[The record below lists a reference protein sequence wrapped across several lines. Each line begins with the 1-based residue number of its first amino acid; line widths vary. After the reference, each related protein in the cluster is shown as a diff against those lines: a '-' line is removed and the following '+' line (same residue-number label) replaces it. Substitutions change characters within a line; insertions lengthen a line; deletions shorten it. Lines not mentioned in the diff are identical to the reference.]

1 MATPTATPLAW
12 HRRQAMALAGQLPE
26 NMNDA
31 RLVLA
36 AIQDLVDNF
45 MGQSSVEEGPRA
57 ANVLPFGTA
66 G

>member
-1 MATPTATPLAW
+1 MTMPTAIPLAW
-12 HRRQAMALAGQLPE
+12 HKRQAMALAGQLPE

-31 RLVLA
+31 RLVLVA
-36 AIQDLVDNF
+36 MQDLVDNF
-45 MGQSSVEEGPRA
+45 MGQSSVQEGPRA